1 MLKKVFGEAT
11 LKDTAKAVL
20 IPCYDLATGA
30 PLLFSRADALEMD
43 SCDFRMAELCEATL
57 ADRAVH
63 LKSTDGITKIL
74 AVGGRVGMS
83 NPAAAAITHVL
94 NNKQEFP
101 LCNGVEDL
109 LVVSLGN
116 GESNA
121 AVSFAKIAAD
131 GAADMVRREIYSHL
145 KFLNIRKIL
154 VIIYENDQFCSYY
167 ACVSVSR
174 KNIVCPISL
183 TN

>member
-11 LKDTAKAVL
+11 LKDTVKAVL

-43 SCDFRMAELCEATL
+43 SCDFRVAELCEATL

-83 NPAAAAITHVL
+83 NPTAAAVTHVL

-116 GESNA
+116 GESTNSA
-121 AVSFAKIAAD
+121 ASFAKIAAD
-131 GAADMVRREIYSHL
+131 GAADMVRG
-145 KFLNIRKIL
+145 KI
-154 VIIYENDQFCSYY
+154 V
-167 ACVSVSR
+167 
-174 KNIVCPISL
+174 
-183 TN
+183 T